1 MDSILQERLFDI
13 QSDGKPV
20 LYFIYTDR
28 KFLGSSAVRVIQ
40 SFGNK
45 WSYYYWRFERRILLS
60 KISAKQ
66 PTANA

>member
-20 LYFIYTDR
+20 LYFIHTDR

-45 WSYYYWRFERRILLS
+45 WSY
-60 KISAKQ
+60 
-66 PTANA
+66 